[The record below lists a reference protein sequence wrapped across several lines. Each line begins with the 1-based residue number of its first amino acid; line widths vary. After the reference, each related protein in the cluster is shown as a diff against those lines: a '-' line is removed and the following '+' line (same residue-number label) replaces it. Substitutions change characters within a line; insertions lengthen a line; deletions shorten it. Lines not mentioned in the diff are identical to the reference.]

1 MANPNLFKVAMAVMS
16 ATISLSAQAIPAWAN
31 DYWFNVVNRS
41 STPVREIWVSED
53 GEDWQY
59 FDLNGSSIPPNGSM
73 QLVWDES
80 TNNSDCVWWIQ
91 ATYSDGSE
99 SEAAQF
105 DFCNNPDLVLT
116 D

>member
-1 MANPNLFKVAMAVMS
+1 MANPNFFKVAMAVMG
-16 ATISLSAQAIPAWAN
+16 ATISLGVQTLPGWAN
-31 DYWFNVVNRS
+31 DYWFTVINRS
-41 STPVREIWVSED
+41 STPVREVWVSED

-59 FDLNGSSIPPNGSM
+59 FDLNGSSIPSNGSM

-80 TNNSDCVWWIQ
+80 TYDSGCVWWIQ
-91 ATYSDGSE
+91 AVYSTGEE

-105 DFCNNPDLVLT
+105 DFCENPELILT